1 MLGLRG
7 GMCPPHTLF
16 LSTIAVC
23 CSFGSKHVTPRSL
36 SADLLGCLVCVE
48 GIITKSQLLPL
59 LNFPPTSLSVSGSQV
74 RPKVVKSVHYCP
86 ATGKTMERKYTD
98 LTSLEPFPT
107 SAVYPTKVRGQ
118 TTPTPVK
125 PVPNRM
131 RMGIPW
137 RQSMDSPSIAIT
149 RPSVSRRPQRELQQA
164 SCHGHWM
171 LFWMVTLSTA
181 ARSVT
186 GPCNRF

>member
-1 MLGLRG
+1 M
-7 GMCPPHTLF
+7 
-16 LSTIAVC
+16 
-23 CSFGSKHVTPRSL
+23 TPRSL

-59 LNFPPTSLSVSGSQV
+59 LNFLPPLSLSVSGSQV

-118 TTPTPVK
+118 TTPYTCQTSSK
-125 PVPNRM
+125 QDEDGNSLETEY
-131 RMGIPW
+131 GL
-137 RQSMDSPSIAIT
+137 
-149 RPSVSRRPQRELQQA
+149 SVYRDHQ
-164 SCHGHWM
+164 
-171 LFWMVTLSTA
+171 TLSIQETPERA
-181 ARSVT
+181 PAGQLPRALDVILDGDLVDSCKVCHWT
-186 GPCNRF
+186 L